1 MTSSYDSTG
10 MSMDRYEDILARMI
24 ELAVAWKGE
33 ALSTDEKELFGHL
46 LRQISYESDT
56 ANEKL
61 QQVYDALS
69 ISNNSGVPLDNIL
82 EFINL
87 PRQAAAYGTAT
98 ITFTASKATTVPS
111 GSVVRTA
118 SKVYWTTD
126 EDLVFAGAGS
136 DDVDVTCTVTG
147 VHNAAIGEINTLVT
161 SVSGI
166 TAVTNAAAA
175 IPGRL
180 RETNAELKLRHST
193 AVETSGERDEAS
205 IAEAIGN
212 VSGVSAVLI
221 YEPDDSSEVWTYVIG
236 GDSAEI
242 AAAMDPQIT
251 IGVAP
256 ILQGSTSVDVYST
269 TLKKNRTMKFT
280 YGSDV
285 SVYIDLTI
293 QVTGLF
299 PADGD
304 YQITEN
310 IAALFDGN
318 NLADDVIYFQIPGAV
333 YLVPG
338 AIIQSLTI
346 GTAPAPSG
354 TSNISMGNSQRAS
367 LDVTRDGEGVI
378 TASNLTITHG

>member
-1 MTSSYDSTG
+1 
-10 MSMDRYEDILARMI
+10 
-24 ELAVAWKGE
+24 
-33 ALSTDEKELFGHL
+33 
-46 LRQISYESDT
+46 
-56 ANEKL
+56 
-61 QQVYDALS
+61 
-69 ISNNSGVPLDNIL
+69 
-82 EFINL
+82 
-87 PRQAAAYGTAT
+87 
-98 ITFTASKATTVPS
+98 
-111 GSVVRTA
+111 
-118 SKVYWTTD
+118 
-126 EDLVFAGAGS
+126 
-136 DDVDVTCTVTG
+136 
-147 VHNAAIGEINTLVT
+147 
-161 SVSGI
+161 
-166 TAVTNAAAA
+166 
-175 IPGRL
+175 
-180 RETNAELKLRHST
+180 
-193 AVETSGERDEAS
+193 
-205 IAEAIGN
+205 
-212 VSGVSAVLI
+212 
-221 YEPDDSSEVWTYVIG
+221 
-236 GDSAEI
+236 
-242 AAAMDPQIT
+242 
-251 IGVAP
+251 
-256 ILQGSTSVDVYST
+256 
-269 TLKKNRTMKFT
+269 MKFT

>member
-1 MTSSYDSTG
+1 MTSTYG
-10 MSMDRYEDILARMI
+10 AAGVSMDRYANILDRMI
-24 ELAVAWKGE
+24 ALAIEWKGTS
-33 ALSTDEKELFGHL
+33 LSTDEKELFGHL
-46 LRQISYESDT
+46 LRQISLESNT
-56 ANEKL
+56 ANEKV
-61 QQVYDALS
+61 QSIYDALS
-69 ISNNSGVPLDNIL
+69 ISNNSGVPLDNLL
-82 EFINL
+82 ELLNL
-87 PRQAAAYGTAT
+87 PRQAAAKGTASV
-98 ITFTASKATTVPS
+98 TFTASKATTVPS

-126 EDLVFAGAGS
+126 EDLIFSGSGS
-136 DDVDVTCTVTG
+136 DSVDVTCTVEG
-147 VHNAAIGEINTLVT
+147 VQNAAIGEINVLVT

-175 IPGRL
+175 IPGRS
-180 RETNAELKLRHST
+180 RETDAELKLRHST

-221 YEPDDSSEVWTYVIG
+221 YEPSDAAEVWTYVIG
-236 GDSAEI
+236 GDSADI
-242 AAAMDPQIT
+242 AAAMDPQVT
-251 IGVAP
+251 IGIAP
-256 ILQGSTSVDVYST
+256 ILQGTTSVDVYST

-285 SVYIDLTI
+285 DIYIDLEI

-318 NLADDVIYFQIPGAV
+318 NLGDDVIYFQIPGAV

-346 GTAPAPSG
+346 GTAPSPSG
-354 TSNISMGNSQRAS
+354 TDNVAMGNSQRAS
-367 LDVTRDGEGVI
+367 LGVVRDGDGVI